1 MKDMIFLSH
10 LHRMTV
16 HRRLKIH
23 TISIDHDRLD
33 RQIWCH
39 LRLLNLLLDIFE
51 HNSNKILHLYFNS
64 KQITKAIDTNTLFTN
79 FFIFHSTVFV
89 GLKPNLRKEANLL
102 LRVLFE
108 KFRHYWKLQSLG
120 TSLFSIFLKDF
131 RMTNRHSTFHKR
143 QVFSLS
149 QCRINCWW
157 TSYM

>member
-1 MKDMIFLSH
+1 MIFLWRPN
-10 LHRMTV
+10 RMMV
-16 HRRLKIH
+16 HRPLEIH

-39 LRLLNLLLDIFE
+39 LILLNLLLDIFE
-51 HNSNKILHLYFNS
+51 HNSSKILHLHFNS
-64 KQITKAIDTNTLFTN
+64 KHITKAIDTNTLFTN

-102 LRVLFE
+102 RRVLFE
-108 KFRHYWKLQSLG
+108 KFRHYWKLPSSG
-120 TSLFSIFLKDF
+120 TSLFSIFLKYF

-157 TSYM
+157 TSCM